1 MKKILVVDDSP
12 VVRNFHMN
20 ILKKE
25 GFSVESA
32 EDGVMALEKSLVS
45 EYDLILC
52 DINMPNMD
60 GLTFVKKFREHE
72 KETPVIII
80 STQEEEHQ
88 KIKGFTSGAN
98 LYIVKPVSPQKL
110 IDHIKLLL
118 IQDSI

>member
-25 GFSVESA
+25 GYAVDNA
-32 EDGVMALEKSLVS
+32 EDGVVALEKSLTS
-45 EYDLILC
+45 DFDLILC

-60 GLTFVKKFREHE
+60 GLTFVRKFRELE
-72 KETPVIII
+72 KEIPVIII
-80 STQEEEHQ
+80 STQEEHYQTIE
-88 KIKGFTSGAN
+88 GFTAGAN

-110 IDHIKLLL
+110 IEHIKLLL
-118 IQDSI
+118 D

>member
-1 MKKILVVDDSP
+1 MKKILIVDDSP

-20 ILKKE
+20 ILRKE
-25 GFSVESA
+25 GYAVEDA
-32 EDGVMALEKSLVS
+32 EDGVIALEKSLVN

-60 GLTFVKKFREHE
+60 GLTYVKKFRELE

-80 STQEEEHQ
+80 STQEEQHQ
-88 KIKGFTSGAN
+88 KIKGFNSGAN

-110 IDHIKLLL
+110 INHIRLLL
-118 IQDSI
+118 E

>member
-25 GFSVESA
+25 GFYVEAA
-32 EDGVMALEKSLVS
+32 EDGIMALEKSLLN

-60 GLTFVKKFREHE
+60 GLTFVKNFREHE

-110 IDHIKLLL
+110 IDHIKLFLNWE
-118 IQDSI
+118 